1 MFKRHHHVYSQ
12 EDAGAGSGGGDGSPA
27 ASATAP
33 GGDASAAAG
42 GAGSGSPAGS
52 AAAPASGSQATQAT
66 GEPNILAAAAGLND
80 GALSDKVP
88 EQLRVMKA
96 DGTLD
101 VEASAAKLA
110 DSYAALTARM
120 RETGAPP
127 KEASEYTVTVPEA
140 LDGKWSPDTDEGVT
154 AFREKALEMGLTQ
167 KQFDGVMSAYLE
179 RIPGLVEQTV
189 TKAHDNAVTE
199 LQKHWPSTA
208 QMQQGQRNAYKAVN
222 SLMGAETDAVIEQLG
237 NNPLFLRMAAKF
249 GEQMGEDGNVPS
261 GGAAGSAYAGKNAQ
275 QLMNEPAYT
284 DPKHPD
290 HQVVSMLVAISYAT
304 KAGDYAEVKRL
315 REAMARGSAYQMA

>member
-12 EDAGAGSGGGDGSPA
+12 ADAGAGTGGGDGSA
-27 ASATAP
+27 AAGETTTGGDATAAP
-33 GGDASAAAG
+33 GGAATG
-42 GAGSGSPAGS
+42 GATGG
-52 AAAPASGSQATQAT
+52 AADTSSGSQATQAT
-66 GEPNILAAAAGLND
+66 GEPNLLAAAAALNG
-80 GALSDKVP
+80 GADLSTKFP

-101 VEASAAKLA
+101 VEASASKLA
-110 DSYAALTARM
+110 DSYTALTARM

-189 TKAHDNAVTE
+189 TKAHDNAVAE

-208 QMQQGQRNAYKAVN
+208 QMQQGQRNAFRAVN
-222 SLMGAETDAVIEQLG
+222 SLMGDETDAVIEQLG

-261 GGAAGSAYAGKNAQ
+261 GGAAGSAYAGKSRA
-275 QLMNEPAYT
+275 QLMAEPAYT
-284 DPKHPD
+284 DPKHVD
-290 HQVVSMLVAISYAT
+290 HALVSGMVRNAYA
-304 KAGDYAEVKRL
+304 
-315 REAMARGSAYQMA
+315 REFGTADAT